1 VCASPDIDDL
11 KTMSVAETTEFA
23 TRIRDFLIRT
33 VTRTGG
39 HLGSNLGVVELT
51 LALHRVFDSPKDRI
65 VWDTGHQSYAHKIV
79 TGRIDGFGELRMRG
93 GLSGYPNRAESEHD
107 IMENSHASTALS
119 YADGLAKAD
128 AVLGDHD
135 RNIVAVIGDG
145 TLTGGMAWEAINNLI
160 AGQRKVIV
168 VLNDNGR
175 SYSPTVGGMAAMLG
189 PAAPDCARGF
199 DYIGPVDGH
208 DLVAME
214 DALNRAKAAAGPV
227 FVHAHTIKGK
237 GYLPAEQDEIDKH
250 HVVRAAAP
258 ANAAGGTAWTA
269 VFERELAEIARQRPE
284 VVGVTAAMLHPVG
297 LATLAH
303 TQPDRVFDV
312 GLAEQHAVTCS
323 AGMAMAGLHPVV
335 PIYSTFANR
344 AFDQVL
350 LDGGLHRCGI
360 TLVLD
365 RAGITGDD
373 GPSHNGTWDLSL
385 MQIVPGLRIAAPR
398 DADTLCGELREA
410 LDINDAPTVLRF
422 PKGEAPQRIQATHT
436 IDGVDILHGEPD
448 PRYPSDVL
456 IVSVGA
462 MASACVAAA
471 ATLHD
476 QHVDVTVVDP
486 RWVVPVSPAIAE
498 IAQAH
503 RLVVTV
509 EDNIRVGGVGTAVT
523 QALADSGVHVPVV
536 NLGVDHR
543 YLPHASRGALLAEMG
558 LTGDGIADRTMRH
571 LCSLIGEMPAPRTA
585 NSLAARYV

>member
-1 VCASPDIDDL
+1 MCASPGIDDL
-11 KTMSVAETTEFA
+11 KTMTVAEAAEFA
-23 TRIRDFLIRT
+23 TRIRDFLVRT

-65 VWDTGHQSYAHKIV
+65 VWDTGHQSYVHKIV

-93 GLSGYPNRAESEHD
+93 GLSGYPSRAESEHD
-107 IMENSHASTALS
+107 IVENSHASTALS

-135 RNIVAVIGDG
+135 RSIVAVIGDG

-160 AGQRKVIV
+160 AGQRKVII

-175 SYSPTVGGMAAMLG
+175 SYSPTVGGMADMLG
-189 PAAPDCARGF
+189 PGAPGCERGF

-208 DLVAME
+208 DIVAIE
-214 DALNRAKAAAGPV
+214 DALNHAKAATGPV
-227 FVHAHTIKGK
+227 FVHARTIKGK
-237 GYLPAEQDEIDKH
+237 GHVPAEQDEIDRH
-250 HVVRAAAP
+250 HVVRAAARTTST
-258 ANAAGGTAWTA
+258 GGTAWTA

-297 LATLAH
+297 LGALAH
-303 TQPDRVFDV
+303 DQPDRVFDV

-350 LDGGLHRCGI
+350 LDGGLHRCGM

-373 GPSHNGTWDLSL
+373 GPSHNGMWDLSL

-398 DADTLCGELREA
+398 DANTLCGELREA
-410 LDINDAPTVLRF
+410 LDVNDAPTVLRF
-422 PKGEAPQRIQATHT
+422 PKGEAPQRIHATHT
-436 IDGVDILHGEPD
+436 VDGVDILHGDPD

-462 MASACVAAA
+462 MASACLAAA
-471 ATLHD
+471 ATLRD
-476 QHVDVTVVDP
+476 QHVAVTVVDP
-486 RWVVPVSPAIAE
+486 RWVVPVRPAIADL
-498 IAQAH
+498 AQAH
-503 RLVVTV
+503 RLVITV
-509 EDNIRVGGVGTAVT
+509 EDNIRVGGIGTAIAQT
-523 QALADSGVHVPVV
+523 LADSRVHVPVV
-536 NLGVDHR
+536 NMGVDHR
-543 YLPHASRGALLAEMG
+543 YLPHASRNALLADMG
-558 LTGDGIADRTMRH
+558 LTGEGIADHTMRH
-571 LCSLIGEMPAPRTA
+571 LCSLMGEVPAPRA
-585 NSLAARYV
+585 QHRLAARHV